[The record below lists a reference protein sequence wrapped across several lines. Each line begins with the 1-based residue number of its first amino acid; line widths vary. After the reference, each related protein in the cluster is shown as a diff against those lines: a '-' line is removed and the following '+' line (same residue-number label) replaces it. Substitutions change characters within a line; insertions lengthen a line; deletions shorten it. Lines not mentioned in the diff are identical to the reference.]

1 MIEGEVAK
9 AEAREWEMSGMLMH
23 DVNLSRIN
31 KKFKKRKRKTKMS
44 HKLANRQSDRYISTL
59 KGLFPDNSSLYKT
72 DQKTKTKTKTK
83 TKAKQ
88 KNLKMT
94 GLFIEMHNSII
105 LWLLN

>member
-9 AEAREWEMSGMLMH
+9 AEARGREMSGMLMH
-23 DVNLSRIN
+23 DVNISRIN
-31 KKFKKRKRKTKMS
+31 KKFKKRKRKTKMP
-44 HKLANRQSDRYISTL
+44 HKLASRQSDRYISTR

-72 DQKTKTKTKTK
+72 DQKTKTETK